1 MSVGEDGCQD
11 EGLPLRW
18 VVILLI
24 SGIIGVAVGRK
35 EGLGAGMTVAIALAG
50 LLHVVVRR

>member
-1 MSVGEDGCQD
+1 MSVGEDGRQD

-24 SGIIGVAVGRK
+24 SGIVGVAVGRK